1 MHPPEL
7 VSIAAAMAR
16 AGLARLELD
25 GPGLRLALER
35 GPRSAPPEREVRT
48 EAAAPVPA
56 EQERPAPQPLRS
68 PGPGTFLRA
77 HPLHED
83 PLAADGETVAA
94 GQVVALVRVGDV
106 LLPVRT
112 PMACWILGATTAE
125 ESLVGYGDP
134 LLAFLPST

>member
-7 VSIAAAMAR
+7 ASIAAAMAR

-25 GPGLRLALER
+25 GPGLRLVLER
-35 GPRSAPPEREVRT
+35 GPPSAPPESEGRT
-48 EAAAPVPA
+48 ETAAPVPA
-56 EQERPAPQPLRS
+56 EPERPAPQPLRS

-77 HPLHED
+77 HPFED
-83 PLAADGETVAA
+83 PLVADGETVAA
-94 GQVVALVRVGDV
+94 GRVVALVRVGDV

-112 PMACWILGATTAE
+112 PMACRILGATAAE

-134 LLAFLPST
+134 LLAVLPSK